1 MFVYFDTSKMQYII
15 YRQDFHNLQTRKKS
29 EMEQIIQIELSVNS
43 NTTRSQIQLN
53 AYITGH
59 LQGMFYDSKTQL
71 IQFTD

>member
-43 NTTRSQIQLN
+43 NTTRSQKQLN